1 MIVIA
6 HDCREI
12 RAQTNYT
19 QLPAAAHPIYEIKI
33 KVKIRRLRIK
43 IRRIRIDILIITYL

>member
-1 MIVIA
+1 MIGNA

-33 KVKIRRLRIK
+33 KVSLK
-43 IRRIRIDILIITYL
+43 